1 LFEGIFS
8 ISAVLRNPPT
18 GMEHVL
24 YPLVSATEEEPVNP
38 TTQQSRIPQI
48 DPERASEK
56 TKRLLGRV
64 RTKLGLIPNLFRVL
78 ANAPVALE
86 GYLNF
91 SEALA
96 GGALDNKMREQI
108 ALAVAESNLCP
119 YCRSAHAFLGEKAG
133 LSSEEIADAIRARA
147 ADRRADAVLKLA
159 RIIIVQRG
167 EVSDSDLQRARAAG
181 LTDGELV
188 ETVANIALNIFTN
201 YINHVARTAID
212 FPEAKALGVAE
223 ESET

>member
-1 LFEGIFS
+1 
-8 ISAVLRNPPT
+8 
-18 GMEHVL
+18 MENVL
-24 YPLVSATEEEPVNP
+24 YPLVSASEEKPVGP
-38 TTQQSRIPQI
+38 TTHQSRIPQI
-48 DPERASEK
+48 DPERATEK
-56 TKRLLGRV
+56 SKRLLGRV
-64 RTKLGLIPNLFRVL
+64 RSKLGLIPNLFRVL

-96 GGALDNKMREQI
+96 AGALDDKLREQI
-108 ALAVAESNLCP
+108 ALTVAESNLCP

-133 LSSEEIADAIRARA
+133 LSSDEIADAIRARGS
-147 ADRRADAVLKLA
+147 DRRTDAVLKLA

-167 EVSDSDLQRARAAG
+167 EVSDSELKRARAAG

-212 FPEAKALGVAE
+212 FPEVKALGGAQE
-223 ESET
+223 PLT

>member
-1 LFEGIFS
+1 
-8 ISAVLRNPPT
+8 
-18 GMEHVL
+18 MERVL
-24 YPLVSATEEEPVNP
+24 YTLVSPTKVEPVNA
-38 TTQQSRIPQI
+38 TTHQSRIPQI
-48 DPERASEK
+48 DPERATEK
-56 TKRLLGRV
+56 TRRLLGQV

-96 GGALDNKMREQI
+96 GGALDNKIREQI

-119 YCRSAHAFLGEKAG
+119 YCRGAHAFLGKKAG
-133 LSSEEIADAIRARA
+133 LSSEEIADAIRAGA
-147 ADRRADAVLKLA
+147 SNRRTDAVLKLA
-159 RIIIVQRG
+159 RTIIVQRG
-167 EVSDSDLQRARAAG
+167 EVSDSELERARAAG

-212 FPEAKALGVAE
+212 FPDVKPLGAADG
-223 ESET
+223 SET

>member
-1 LFEGIFS
+1 
-8 ISAVLRNPPT
+8 
-18 GMEHVL
+18 MEHVL
-24 YPLVSATEEEPVNP
+24 YPLMSATEEESVNP

-133 LSSEEIADAIRARA
+133 LSTEEIADAIRARA
-147 ADRRADAVLKLA
+147 ADRRTDAVLKLA

-167 EVSDSDLQRARAAG
+167 EVSDAELQRARAAG

-212 FPEAKALGVAE
+212 FPEAKALGAAE